1 MRGSALY
8 PVQTLSIFSDEVA
21 GAGAGFLAET
31 EVVPVQNSHDIYV
44 VKKNLEQVYLGL
56 V

>member
-8 PVQTLSIFSDEVA
+8 PVQTLSIFSDE

-31 EVVPVQNSHDIYV
+31 EVVPIQNSHDIYV